1 MELLHWKGCEMS
13 KLGNIFKEAGVEEEQ
28 LVKIVG
34 LLKDNPMA
42 AMAAVQEL
50 NLPQETIQQV
60 MALVMMEPN
69 SIEEMA
75 SELGLGGED
84 LDLIKK
90 QMQQPED

>member
-1 MELLHWKGCEMS
+1 MS
-13 KLGNIFKEAGVEEEQ
+13 KLGELFKSAGVENDQ
-28 LVKIVG
+28 LLKIVG
-34 LLKDNPMA
+34 LLKDNPLA

-60 MALVMMEPN
+60 MAVVMADPG

-90 QMQQPED
+90 QMQQPNG

>member
-1 MELLHWKGCEMS
+1 MS